1 MRDAQEYLSDRQFG
15 KLAFECDAS
24 ELHFINP
31 CYDAFRVGQVI
42 HCISKPHLL
51 SCDLPLTKMS
61 LRLDE
66 ATKQITLGSGTEKS
80 LTEAASDGFY
90 TGQGGD
96 EPGLAGDTEDW
107 KHWIGTQ
114 AEYDALK
121 EQDFKTVYFIE
132 AEETS

>member
-51 SCDLPLTKMS
+51 
-61 LRLDE
+61 
-66 ATKQITLGSGTEKS
+66 
-80 LTEAASDGFY
+80 
-90 TGQGGD
+90 
-96 EPGLAGDTEDW
+96 
-107 KHWIGTQ
+107 
-114 AEYDALK
+114 
-121 EQDFKTVYFIE
+121 
-132 AEETS
+132 